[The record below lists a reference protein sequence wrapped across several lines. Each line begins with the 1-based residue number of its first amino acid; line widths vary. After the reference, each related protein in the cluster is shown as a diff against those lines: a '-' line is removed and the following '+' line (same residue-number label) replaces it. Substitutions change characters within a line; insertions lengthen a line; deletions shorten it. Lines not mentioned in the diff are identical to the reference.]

1 MIKSDIKFEISLD
14 KDRIPEEIIW
24 SASDHKDN
32 AQEAT
37 KAIGISVWDHNMAN
51 TLRIDLWTKE
61 MPVNE
66 MKQFYID
73 SVGGLAQS
81 LLTATGD
88 EFMASELK
96 EVCIKLSKHLENELK
111 GGKNL

>member
-1 MIKSDIKFEISLD
+1 MIKSEIKFQISLD
-14 KDRIPEEIIW
+14 KDRIPNEIMW
-24 SASDHKDN
+24 SATDHKDN
-32 AQEAT
+32 EQEET
-37 KAIGISVWDHNMAN
+37 RAIGISVWDHKMTN

-81 LLTATGD
+81 LLGATGD
-88 EFMASELK
+88 EFMAKELK
-96 EVCIKLSKHLENELK
+96 EVCSRLSKHLENDFK
-111 GGKNL
+111 SDKNR